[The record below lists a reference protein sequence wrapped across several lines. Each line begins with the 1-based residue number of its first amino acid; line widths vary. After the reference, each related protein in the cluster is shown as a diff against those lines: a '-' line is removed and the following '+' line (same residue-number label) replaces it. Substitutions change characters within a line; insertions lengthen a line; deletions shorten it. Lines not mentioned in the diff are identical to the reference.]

1 MRAEPLRV
9 LVTGADGQ
17 LGTELAKAA
26 PPHAAVLATNRT
38 SLDIADRAAVDA
50 AVASFRPHW
59 IVNAA
64 AYTSVDRAET
74 ERDAAFAVNRDGA
87 ANIAWAAARAG
98 ARMLHVSTD
107 YVFDGCRSRPYRVDD
122 PPAPVNVYGESK
134 LAGELAV
141 RELLGDRACILRTS
155 WVYAAHGRNFLRTML
170 RLMSERNEIRVVE
183 DQVGTPTS
191 AAGLA
196 SVIYAAMAAGL
207 SGVCHWTDAGVASWY
222 DFAIAIRESA
232 GVRSEDIRRCRILP
246 VRSEEYPTAARRPSY
261 SVLDKSR
268 IRGDL
273 DVPAIDWREALACV
287 LHDGIGR
294 R

>member
-1 MRAEPLRV
+1 MTTEALRI
-9 LVTGADGQ
+9 LIAGADGQ
-17 LGTELAKAA
+17 VGTELGKAA
-26 PPHAAVLATNRT
+26 PPHATVLATSRA
-38 SLDIADRAAVDA
+38 SLDVTDRAATDA
-50 AVASFRPHW
+50 VVAGFRPHW

-64 AYTSVDRAET
+64 AYTNVDRAET

-87 ANIAWAAARAG
+87 ANLAWAAARAG

-107 YVFDGCRSRPYRVDD
+107 YVFDGCQSRPYRVDD

-134 LAGELAV
+134 LAGEQAV
-141 RELLGDRACILRTS
+141 SEQLGDRVCILRTS

-170 RLMSERNEIRVVE
+170 QLMRERNEIRVIE

-196 SVIYAAMAAGL
+196 SVMYAAMAAGL

-222 DFAIAIRESA
+222 DFAIAIRELA
-232 GVRSEDIRRCRILP
+232 GERSEDIRRCRIRP
-246 VRSEEYPTAARRPSY
+246 IRSDEYPAAARRPFY

-268 IRGDL
+268 IRADL
-273 DVPAIDWREALACV
+273 DVPAIDWREALARAV
-287 LHDGIGR
+287 HDGAGR